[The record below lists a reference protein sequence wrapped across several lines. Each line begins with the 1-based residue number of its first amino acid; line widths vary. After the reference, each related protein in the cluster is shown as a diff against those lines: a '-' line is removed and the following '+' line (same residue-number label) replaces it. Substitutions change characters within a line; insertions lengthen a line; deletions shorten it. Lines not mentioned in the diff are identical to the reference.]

1 MRELFARRFT
11 PRLVGLRPD
20 LLFPL
25 PAALVELAALD
36 MRTTP
41 LDRLTAVHDTLNQME
56 THVGLALRSVG
67 GKQSANEYRS
77 ALAMP
82 SAHEEVLLLLGV
94 LVSARPSHLAS
105 SVAYMRHFAFG
116 APPHMRD
123 SLEVLVEATR
133 LAERVQVGRIP
144 WRRLESDLRLEDLV
158 RIAERLRRPSLA
170 GEEEEAAGMAAH
182 WRAVMER
189 LELCSME
196 LTRLQEEAWTRLGE
210 SRAPCGGGLGMT
222 RAPCGGGGRRR
233 WGEGWGG
240 EGRDR
245 LMVLLTLLHNKL
257 LCSTDI
263 RDNG

>member
-1 MRELFARRFT
+1 MTLSLSPHAPDDLTLTCSLHREDDRRLAGRLRELSARRFT

-94 LVSARPSHLAS
+94 RVSARPSHLAS
-105 SVAYMRHFAFG
+105 SLAYMRHFAFG

-133 LAERVQVGRIP
+133 LAETRGGADGDGGAGSASGAVAADRPGCASGAGGGPAAAGVAALVGRARIS
-144 WRRLESDLRLEDLV
+144 RLACFRDFK
-158 RIAERLRRPSLA
+158 
-170 GEEEEAAGMAAH
+170 
-182 WRAVMER
+182 
-189 LELCSME
+189 LC
-196 LTRLQEEAWTRLGE
+196 LWTG
-210 SRAPCGGGLGMT
+210 S
-222 RAPCGGGGRRR
+222 
-233 WGEGWGG
+233 
-240 EGRDR
+240 
-245 LMVLLTLLHNKL
+245 V
-257 LCSTDI
+257 
-263 RDNG
+263 